1 MTTIEKCVDI
11 NNGAAEIEK
20 WRETLRQGKGI
31 LVVDDHQCSIDLVR
45 QILSPY
51 FQEEG
56 AIDSETDPFLAIEKI
71 AQKTAKAEI
80 QVLVLDMDM
89 PKMNGKEVL
98 IALAKRNI
106 FVPTVIFS
114 GGQGNNE
121 TRSLL
126 ASLSSAKNK
135 EQILSTVERMVS
147 SNQGVA
153 LAYVGKETTVIKPD
167 LLLNAVDAML
177 IAGERRVSNIELLL
191 GVNQESQI
199 IPSPDRLKKLYS
211 RIADECLLFIYR
223 HNRFTKE
230 IQTRLLEKLQS
241 IENSELRTK
250 MEQKIKGLLLL
261 DPTKYCFEELI
272 KICDA
277 GNWDSKRHRLL
288 GSEGINGYYS
298 SLENLSEHF
307 EGVNVLFEQYKKN
320 FFSQFYEGFIQAED
334 QLWLAFEDKTSVAE
348 IVKEALPLSGNEG
361 KCLIVEGE
369 DFVVGNADNLIS
381 AIEEALANAR
391 HAIENKKEG
400 KVEISFGKQ
409 EINDGEE
416 VGFICIED
424 NGGGISKETVDAWEN
439 DGEIISTKTG
449 KKACGLKIMKEIVKE
464 SGGFMSIDSGS
475 GGTKIYFFFPF
486 SDSNKSIN

>member
-177 IAGERRVSNIELLL
+177 IAGERRVNNIELLL
-191 GVNQESQI
+191 GADKERQLV
-199 IPSPDRLKKLYS
+199 PSPDRLKKLYS

-223 HNRFTKE
+223 HNRFTEGAQK
-230 IQTRLLEKLQS
+230 LLLDKLQN
-241 IENSELRTK
+241 IENGELRIK
-250 MEQKIKGLLLL
+250 MEQEIKGLLLL
-261 DPTKYCFEELI
+261 DPTEYCYEELI
-272 KICDA
+272 QIRDP
-277 GNWDSKRHRLL
+277 GIWDSKRHRLL
-288 GSEGINGYYS
+288 GSKGISGYYS
-298 SLENLSEHF
+298 SLENLSIQF
-307 EGVNVLFEQYKKN
+307 ERSNVLFKQYEERV
-320 FFSQFYEGFIQAED
+320 FSPFHERFTQAEK
-334 QLWLAFEDKTSVAE
+334 QLWLAFEDKASVAE
-348 IVKEALPLSGNEG
+348 IVKEVLQLSGNEG
-361 KCLIVEGE
+361 VFLKAEGA
-369 DFVVGNADNLIS
+369 DFVVGNADNLIP
-381 AIEEALANAR
+381 AIEEALVNAR
-391 HAIENKKEG
+391 CAIENKKEG
-400 KVEISFGKQ
+400 KVEISFGKK

-416 VGFICIED
+416 VGFICIKD
-424 NGGGISKETVDAWEN
+424 NGGGIPKEIVDAWKKDE
-439 DGEIISTKTG
+439 EIISTKTG
-449 KKACGLKIMKEIVKE
+449 KKAYGLRIMKEAAEE